1 MKLEESGRD
10 QGQARNIKGRS
21 FFKVVRFPERPYLHI
36 PSHAFSRYLYSR
48 PVVYKINLLLRDD
61 LRYVVR
67 LRQIDNEL
75 YITKGWPALQR
86 DADIRIKYI
95 VVFKIQ
101 DLNTWSVTILGD
113 NGVGLDL
120 LDIPLNLDIPVDLS
134 DGEDDVIIPP
144 PASDEEDQ
152 IDDDDVPAVP
162 AFSQKVKINKKVSYK
177 VPPPLA
183 VLADLASRM
192 ILNIKVEDQDVH
204 AVDVLKE
211 DKDLYDSITDL
222 ELSNN
227 NHNLKVKIL
236 KTWKRPVFND
246 PKHTYSLEFVCADEQ
261 GNRAQGSC
269 LASFFYRFERFL
281 EEQNVLTIKKPLL
294 GSNGGS
300 WTVINSPLK
309 ICFNRESQLALSPQW
324 SGSRHSFSFTD
335 FKTII
340 DCQASLKCSI
350 DIIGMLI
357 DCSPIK
363 RKMKND
369 VETSWVL
376 IQLQDLSGE
385 KIWVTLFDEY
395 AYKITEFLL
404 ANPGLAGTAR
414 HTVSNAFSN
423 SNLFINDSDIEE
435 ITTFL
440 DRFSETEDGQS
451 SSTYKSGSLSVMISK
466 EEDFLDVTDF
476 MYSAQVADITEPKT
490 VVVLGTIKKVN
501 NQWFYMACNH
511 CLRKVESQLEPLKVT
526 EGEPGSPREVVT
538 YYCKNPA
545 CNDTKKV
552 IQAYPRYMVL
562 LKVQDSTGTVD
573 LTLFDSEA
581 KKTIK
586 KTALEVHDNYTP
598 DPKLKLGTD
607 DSDFLSTQNTSEKE
621 VISICDDNVTPS
633 SISNIAKLNADER
646 ESKQLK
652 RNLDDSFENQEL
664 LTMSSAKKQSSSSNS
679 ELSSKGEFDG
689 IVDGKLLIPKKEK

>member
-1 MKLEESGRD
+1 M
-10 QGQARNIKGRS
+10 
-21 FFKVVRFPERPYLHI
+21 
-36 PSHAFSRYLYSR
+36 
-48 PVVYKINLLLRDD
+48 
-61 LRYVVR
+61 
-67 LRQIDNEL
+67 
-75 YITKGWPALQR
+75 
-86 DADIRIKYI
+86 ADIE
-95 VVFKIQ
+95 V
-101 DLNTWSVTILGD
+101 
-113 NGVGLDL
+113 
-120 LDIPLNLDIPVDLS
+120 
-134 DGEDDVIIPP
+134 
-144 PASDEEDQ
+144 
-152 IDDDDVPAVP
+152 
-162 AFSQKVKINKKVSYK
+162 
-177 VPPPLA
+177 
-183 VLADLASRM
+183 
-192 ILNIKVEDQDVH
+192 
-204 AVDVLKE
+204 
-211 DKDLYDSITDL
+211 YDSITAL
-222 ELSNN
+222 EISNN
-227 NHNLKVKIL
+227 NHKLKVKIL
-236 KTWKRPVFND
+236 KTWRRPVFNN

-269 LASFFYRFERFL
+269 LATFFYRFERFL

-309 ICFNRESQLALSPQW
+309 ICFNRESQLAVSPEW

-335 FKTII
+335 FRTII
-340 DCQASLKCSI
+340 DCQASITSSI

-363 RKMKND
+363 KKMKND

-395 AYKITEFLL
+395 AFKITEFLL
-404 ANPGLAGTAR
+404 ANPGLGHYCVVLQFARFKIYEAGTSR
-414 HTVSNAFSN
+414 HSVSNSFSN

-435 ITTFL
+435 ISTFL
-440 DRFSETEDGQS
+440 A
-451 SSTYKSGSLSVMISK
+451 SK

-476 MYSAQVADITEPKT
+476 MYSAQVADITEM
-490 VVVLGTIKKVN
+490 VN

-545 CNDTKKV
+545 CNEAKKV
-552 IQAYPRYMVL
+552 IHAYPRYTVL

-581 KKTIK
+581 KKIIN
-586 KTALEVHDNYTP
+586 KTALEVFDNYTP
-598 DPKLKLGTD
+598 DPKLKEDALAINVPDEIASFIDKRYAFKITVTDNHTSKRFKSYTIKALTDDEVILTALDEKYFKHELGTD
-607 DSDFLSTQNTSEKE
+607 DSDLLSTQNTSGKE

-633 SISNIAKLNADER
+633 SISNIAKLNADES

-679 ELSSKGEFDG
+679 ESTSKGEFEG
-689 IVDGKLLIPKKEK
+689 IVDGKLLILKKEKMENRDNCKQKRKDRKEILDAKRRKPMYRLNDQLHKSTAIYNTLPFVSPNIASGKENHGKPGTRPTILIADNINSTSSTSSSRSSQFPNTSSSNNLSALSRMSSITTLSSGRHKLKPKTFNNTPVPMMDINSDGFRGFTQPTRDTTVGISKDYGNKKAY